1 VNKFVL
7 FLSFLFY
14 AQVAFGKKPHVLFI
28 AIDDLRPELGCY
40 GSKIVKSPNIDRI
53 AKEGR
58 RFDRAYCQQSI
69 CSPSRAS
76 LMTGSRPD
84 EIGIIENRAYFRE
97 VNPEIV
103 TLPQHFIQ
111 NGYEAVYCGKIYH
124 GRMTDEQYSWSRKPA
139 WNQISSKP
147 RPNPMV

>member
-1 VNKFVL
+1 MNKFVL

-14 AQVAFGKKPHVLFI
+14 AQVAFGKKPYVLFI

-40 GSKIVKSPNIDRI
+40 GSKIVKSPNIDRL

-76 LMTGSRPD
+76 LMTG
-84 EIGIIENRAYFRE
+84 A
-97 VNPEIV
+97 
-103 TLPQHFIQ
+103 LLM
-111 NGYEAVYCGKIYH
+111 KL
-124 GRMTDEQYSWSRKPA
+124 KL
-139 WNQISSKP
+139 
-147 RPNPMV
+147 